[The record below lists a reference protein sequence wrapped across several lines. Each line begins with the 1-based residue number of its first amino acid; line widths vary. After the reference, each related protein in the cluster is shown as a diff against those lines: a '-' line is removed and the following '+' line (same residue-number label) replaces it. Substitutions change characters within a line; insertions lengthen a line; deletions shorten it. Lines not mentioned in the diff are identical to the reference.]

1 MKIVL
6 VNLLL
11 LILLVSCKTDTPDPT
26 YKYNNSPNFTWGYAE
41 FFGAFYKDYKIENNV
56 ITLNLFSDSLY
67 INEKGNL
74 AGIGQYLFIEDIF
87 ISPADTILPEGQY
100 LVSDKALPLTF
111 YKGEKLEIDDN
122 KFTVGAYVYFIEK
135 NKIYSTLKFITSGSF
150 LVTNQDDNSQKI
162 TCNFLLSDST
172 VLKGQFKAMLPHF
185 DNSLKI
191 EKVKPVR
198 KKIIFENPSLNNL

>member
-1 MKIVL
+1 MKIKIL
-6 VNLLL
+6 NLLF
-11 LILLVSCKTDTPDPT
+11 LILLVSCKTDTPDPI
-26 YKYNNSPNFTWGYAE
+26 YKYNSSPNYTWGYAE
-41 FFGAFYKDYKIENNV
+41 FFGAFYKDYKIDNNV
-56 ITLNLFSDSLY
+56 VTLNLFSDSLY
-67 INEKGNL
+67 INENGNL

-87 ISPADTILPEGQY
+87 ILPADTILPEGQY

-135 NKIYSTLKFITSGSF
+135 NKLYSTLKFITSGTF

-198 KKIIFENPSLNNL
+198 KKILFENPSLNNL